1 MLSNCTVI
9 DKNLTDDIL
18 KDLVVMDLPLTPV
31 SVIEKPSLEQD
42 LTNLVYIS
50 ADAYADADKQQ
61 YVVELMKR
69 IVSKETA
76 KRNVEEERMAVPH
89 LNLDVDPSK
98 VTDLQREASALA
110 EKAPG
115 DKWLL
120 SFAKPGPVDNF
131 RIVINESWYGT
142 YKTGAEMA
150 VALDNALYQ
159 K

>member
-1 MLSNCTVI
+1 
-9 DKNLTDDIL
+9 
-18 KDLVVMDLPLTPV
+18 MDLPLTPV

-76 KRNVEEERMAVPH
+76 KRYVEEERMAVPH

-98 VTDLQREASALA
+98 VTDVYKRQAFGLKDCYTVERETFSL
-110 EKAPG
+110 E
-115 DKWLL
+115 
-120 SFAKPGPVDNF
+120 
-131 RIVINESWYGT
+131 VI
-142 YKTGAEMA
+142 K
-150 VALDNALYQ
+150 
-159 K
+159 